1 MGAYRARFDDGVMAA
16 LHRRLR
22 RRAWALGAVGLAL
35 AGGAQ
40 GAWALAEPS
49 LPKWA
54 ELPALLALLVVFG
67 TGLVTVALA
76 WRIHAAYGPGPGRA
90 TEGPFE
96 PPRSERDDA
105 VPHGEVEV
113 VLVDSALW
121 VGSTAGAQVSG
132 VRVVR
137 VEDRGDYVM
146 VELEGPPGVVALP
159 IPAAALVDALLP
171 ETVVVRDPTG
181 ALLLRSG
188 AAMGAALSA
197 LLLTLVVVYALA
209 IVGLGTLAWLVTALS
224 T

>member
-1 MGAYRARFDDGVMAA
+1 VYRARFDDGVMAA

-22 RRAWALGAVGLAL
+22 RRAWALGAVGLGT

-40 GAWALAEPS
+40 GAWALAEPA
-49 LPKWA
+49 LPAWA
-54 ELPALLALLVVFG
+54 ELPALLVLLVVFG

-113 VLVDSALW
+113 VLAEGALW
-121 VGSTAGAQVSG
+121 VGSTAGVQVPG

-146 VELEGPPGVVALP
+146 VELEAPPGVVALP

-171 ETVVVRDPTG
+171 GTVVARV
-181 ALLLRSG
+181 SI
-188 AAMGAALSA
+188 AALVA
-197 LLLTLVVVYALA
+197 RLLAATGGAIFAVLLTIVVVYALA
-209 IVGLGTLAWLVTALS
+209 IAGLGTLAWLVTALS